1 VRAAMRLLRAVCL
14 SAVLSTAAG
23 CAALSK
29 GQPGEPDYASAAD
42 ANLRLGDD
50 ALERKDFLQ
59 SEKYYEYV
67 RTKFPYLE
75 AANEA
80 ELKLGDLNFAQER
93 YPEAREKFQSFIK
106 LHPTHPKVDYAAYR
120 AALTHF
126 ADVPSSFFLL
136 PPAREKDQ
144 TEVHA
149 ALASLS
155 DFIRQYPRSQY
166 LPEAKENLDKT
177 RLRLAEHEMYVA
189 AFYARRERWKAV
201 AQRLEGLLKDYP
213 GTRLEEQALFDLHT
227 AYEKLQNG
235 EQARRTLERVIE
247 RLPGT
252 PAAERARK
260 MMGS

>member
-1 VRAAMRLLRAVCL
+1 MRLFRAVCL
-14 SAVLSTAAG
+14 SAVLCAAAG
-23 CAALSK
+23 CAALTS

-42 ANLRLGDD
+42 SNIRLGDE

-59 SEKYYEYV
+59 AEKYYEYV

-80 ELKLGDLNFAQER
+80 ELKLGDLNFSQER
-93 YPEAREKFQSFIK
+93 YPEAREKFQTFIK

-120 AALTHF
+120 SALTHF
-126 ADVPSSFFLL
+126 ADVPTDFFLL
-136 PPAREKDQ
+136 PPSKEKDQ
-144 TEVHA
+144 TEVLA

-166 LPEAKENLDKT
+166 IPEAKENLEKT

-189 AFYARRERWKAV
+189 SFYARRERWKAV
-201 AQRLEGLLKDYP
+201 VQRLEGLLKDYP
-213 GTRLEEQALFDLHT
+213 GTSLEEAALFELHS
-227 AYEKLQNG
+227 AYVRLNDA
-235 EQARRTLERVIE
+235 EQARKTLERVIE
-247 RLPGT
+247 RLPGS
-252 PAAERARK
+252 PAAERARR